1 MGMKKLYFLNE
12 EESKRILNL
21 HKEAT
26 KKQYLKEVIDEK
38 SGQEIPGGISQDAYD
53 KIMQYS
59 KEMKRTFQG
68 ALLNDLQQKA
78 IDNDFGVGTY
88 ANFWRDSGDEVLRN
102 GGLQASGSKAVV
114 RSVGQIPNNP
124 NKAAAEKAAAEKA
137 AADKAVADK
146 AVADKLA
153 AASRATKGPL
163 VTQIQQILK
172 QKGFKLGTS
181 GPNKDGV
188 DGVMGNITLNG
199 IVSALGAETSTAT
212 KTQSQTT
219 PDAATKAGTTPVG
232 KTPLSS
238 NKTSPGSVA
247 KTANAGDI
255 AGGDK
260 GEPSD
265 VG

>member
-124 NKAAAEKAAAEKA
+124 NKAAAEKA